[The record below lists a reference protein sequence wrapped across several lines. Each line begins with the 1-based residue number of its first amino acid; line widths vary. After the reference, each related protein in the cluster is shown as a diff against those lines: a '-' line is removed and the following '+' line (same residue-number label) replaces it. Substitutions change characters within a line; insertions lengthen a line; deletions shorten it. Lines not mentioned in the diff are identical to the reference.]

1 MVTKK
6 IRTEYMK
13 RFRDPK
19 WETFSKCYEDC
30 VKYRLSRR
38 VMEHSHRPW
47 LWDGWD
53 SRSDSSG
60 CSTPR
65 RSSNKVA
72 PLSLPPPASSET
84 NPRGSGTGPEGEE
97 PEEVAVVD
105 AQAAGEQ
112 APPPPSL
119 EAAKTFCS
127 PSQSWTTAWTTLQRF
142 WIAVHHLR
150 TRRRTPDPL
159 RRDPQ
164 TESLQTRQQGGA
176 IAGVPRRPSRARTAP
191 YANPPEPRANRP
203 SAARRSRGPR
213 DTQRSAG
220 HPGGRPGVFTF
231 TFHLFKK
238 SRNVKNE

>member
-1 MVTKK
+1 MSTGTMVTKK

-53 SRSDSSG
+53 NRSDSSG

-65 RSSNKVA
+65 LSSNKVA

-84 NPRGSGTGPEGEE
+84 NPRGSGAGPEGEE

-119 EAAKTFCS
+119 EAAENILFSVSVVDSSLDDAAALLARCP
-127 PSQSWTTAWTTLQRF
+127 PSEDAETDTGPAETGSSDGEPGNPAAGRR
-142 WIAVHHLR
+142 H
-150 TRRRTPDPL
+150 RRRS
-159 RRDPQ
+159 PQ
-164 TESLQTRQQGGA
+164 SQPGRTS
-176 IAGVPRRPSRARTAP
+176 SARKP
-191 YANPPEPRANRP
+191 PRAKSQPAISSKEVQR
-203 SAARRSRGPR
+203 
-213 DTQRSAG
+213 TQR
-220 HPGGRPGVFTF
+220 HPEVSGTF
-231 TFHLFKK
+231 RGT
-238 SRNVKNE
+238 SRRLYFYLSSF